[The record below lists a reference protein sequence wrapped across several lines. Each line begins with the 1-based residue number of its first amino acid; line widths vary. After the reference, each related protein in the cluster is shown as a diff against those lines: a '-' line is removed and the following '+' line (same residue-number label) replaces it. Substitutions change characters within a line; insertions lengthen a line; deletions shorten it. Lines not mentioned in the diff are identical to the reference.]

1 MKSLKYFICIAVTVT
16 FALTFTSAFA
26 VEKTTK
32 VETTKV
38 VPAPD
43 PAITGMVEIKKDPK
57 GAVSDIALITAE
69 GAKFKVIANE
79 TGVKMGKELN
89 GQMAEVTAEL
99 TVLTY
104 KKFTVPEKIAPP
116 SVAEKE
122 EETVIKVIEKT
133 EESEKEAVEKLKEKV
148 KETIAESA
156 GWVGTV
162 KATKGEK
169 GKITAATFITGDGK
183 IWKVAL
189 DENGTKMATE
199 LNGQKVEIT
208 FDLNV
213 LTFKKVE
220 LEKLEKDMGKV
231 GDKIEKE
238 IKTEIKVIEKEP
250 K

>member
-1 MKSLKYFICIAVTVT
+1 MKSLKYYVYIAVTVA

-26 VEKTTK
+26 AEKTIK

-43 PAITGMVEIKKDPK
+43 PAIIGTVEIKKDPK
-57 GAVSDIALITAE
+57 GAISDVAIITAE
-69 GAKFKVIANE
+69 GVKIKAIANE
-79 TGVKMGKELN
+79 IGVKMGEELN
-89 GQMAEVTAEL
+89 GQMAEATAEL
-99 TVLTY
+99 AILTY
-104 KKFTVPEKIAPP
+104 KKFIAPEKIAPP
-116 SVAEKE
+116 SVAEKD

-148 KETIAESA
+148 KKTIAESA
-156 GWVGTV
+156 TWVGTV

-169 GKITAATFITGDGK
+169 GKITAATFTTGDGK

-208 FDLNV
+208 FELNV

-220 LEKLEKDMGKV
+220 LEKLEKDMGKM